1 VTSVIAAP
9 VSGGRADTAAVSVT
23 GAPSGQP
30 EIAYTVLPA
39 GAEVPDPRIWGL
51 CPGSDTGMV
60 LIGASGGGG
69 TFPSWSPDGAR
80 LAFSTEDF
88 WSCGDIYTARV
99 DGSDQRRVTPDYHI
113 GRTGTCSFYLAAPA
127 WSPDGTQIAFS
138 VVDERTLSGG
148 CGISV
153 INADGSN
160 LRGLSAG
167 GCDWENRP
175 TWSPDGKRLAF
186 WAGGGSLSVM
196 NADGTGIVRL
206 NPDIGCCYAWR
217 PAWSPGGS
225 QIAFEVWDYFA
236 QVGGIWLMNADGSGA
251 KDLTAGSGPAWSPD
265 GSRLLFSRV
274 DGLYVINRDGTG
286 IQQLASI
293 PGATSPAWRR
303 AIPPATS
310 AAVRTARTG
319 PH

>member
-1 VTSVIAAP
+1 AGDTVRLAATGLDRNGYTVSGATFQWRSGSACVATVNAGLVTARGGGVTTVIAAP
-9 VSGGRADTAAVSVT
+9 VSGGRTDTAAVSVV

-30 EIAYTVLPA
+30 EIAYNVIHA
-39 GAEVPDPRIWGL
+39 GEEYPDRSIWGL
-51 CPGSDTGMV
+51 CPVSDTGMV
-60 LIGASGGGG
+60 LIGASGAGWS
-69 TFPSWSPDGAR
+69 TLPSWSPDGAR

-167 GCDWENRP
+167 
-175 TWSPDGKRLAF
+175 
-186 WAGGGSLSVM
+186 
-196 NADGTGIVRL
+196 
-206 NPDIGCCYAWR
+206 
-217 PAWSPGGS
+217 
-225 QIAFEVWDYFA
+225 
-236 QVGGIWLMNADGSGA
+236 
-251 KDLTAGSGPAWSPD
+251 
-265 GSRLLFSRV
+265 
-274 DGLYVINRDGTG
+274 
-286 IQQLASI
+286 
-293 PGATSPAWRR
+293 
-303 AIPPATS
+303 
-310 AAVRTARTG
+310 
-319 PH
+319 